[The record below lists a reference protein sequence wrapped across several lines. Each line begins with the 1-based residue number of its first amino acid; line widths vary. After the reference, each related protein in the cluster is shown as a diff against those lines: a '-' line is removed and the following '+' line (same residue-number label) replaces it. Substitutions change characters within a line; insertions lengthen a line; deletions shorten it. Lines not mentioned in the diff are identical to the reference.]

1 MKKSLPTLS
10 LTANL
15 IAGMLFL
22 STSLAMAQ
30 ENVPPTISITSPAD
44 SAWFAEPATITIH
57 TDAKDV
63 DGTVTKVEFYQGTT
77 KIGED
82 SISGTGTATPPKHWH
97 ESGGFGTSTQGGLA
111 GTIYK
116 VSNLNNSGP
125 GSFRDAV
132 SGNNR
137 LVVFEVG
144 GVIDLNNDDI
154 DIGSHITIAGQTA
167 PSPGITLIRANIS
180 ADGDHTVISH
190 ITILL
195 GDDTDREKDVANIR
209 GDNVVFD
216 HVTVSWSIDE
226 NLSIHGVDNV
236 TLYKCIIAEGLQY
249 AGHIDGEHSKG
260 SLINNSPSSLS
271 LIGCLYAHNAMRNP
285 RCDLGEILIANQVNY
300 NWTTGWDEPEPHWFD
315 WVVHLY
321 QANTTFVGNVALQ
334 GPESIGEIYLD
345 GHVSSTNYAYMDDN
359 IIKDQAGM
367 DLQVYDP
374 DDIVVLDTPPLWPAG
389 FEVLPAHESLYEN
402 LRTVGSRPGDRD
414 THNSRIVET
423 VANGNGEVIDSQSEV
438 GGYPVYA
445 ETSRSLKVPEG
456 AEARQEW
463 LDSLENKIAVDTS
476 VNLSRLYSMV
486 GSEASDKL
494 RADSGF
500 NFTWR
505 DVAEGTYTLTAVATD
520 NRGDTSRSSP
530 VTVLVENVAV
540 SGVGVSPD
548 SATLGLGKTI
558 RLISSIEPSNA
569 SNQNVSW
576 SSSDTTIAKVNASG
590 LVMGVGVGRASITL
604 TSEDGSYTG
613 TSFITVYIPV
623 SSVSLMPSFVYLN
636 VDSTIQLTATIEPAE
651 ATNKNVIWNSSN
663 ISVATVDA
671 SGLVTGAAK
680 GSATIAVTTE
690 DGSITANC
698 IVTVSE
704 NSTVSAEDNKL
715 SQVSD
720 TGMLIYPNPVNDQLK
735 VVLGKGF
742 TEETSIQLFDHRG
755 RMLVS
760 LLSTGIENSID
771 MASLSPGLY
780 LIKVS
785 SGGKCLVQQIVKK

>member
-1 MKKSLPTLS
+1 MKKSLTTLS
-10 LTANL
+10 VTANL
-15 IAGMLFL
+15 IAGILFL

-30 ENVPPTISITSPAD
+30 ENIPPTISITSPAD
-44 SAWFAEPATITIH
+44 SAWFAEPATITIN

-82 SISGTGTATPPKHWH
+82 SISGAGTATPPKHWH

-116 VSNLNNSGP
+116 VSNHNNSGP

-144 GVIDLNNDDI
+144 GIIDLNNDDI
-154 DIGSHITIAGQTA
+154 DIGSNITIAGQTA
-167 PSPGITLIRANIS
+167 PSPGITLIRANLS

-190 ITILL
+190 ITILF
-195 GDDTDREKDVANIR
+195 GDDTTGEKDVANIR

-226 NLSIHGVDNV
+226 NLSIHGVNNV

-249 AGHIDGEHSKG
+249 NRHVDGEHSKG

-285 RCDLGEILIANQVNY
+285 RCDLGEIFIANQVNY

-321 QANTTFVGNVALQ
+321 QANATFVGNVALQ

-345 GHVSSTNYAYMDDN
+345 GHASSTNYAYMDDN
-359 IIKDQAGM
+359 IIKDQAGN

-374 DDIVVLDTPPLWPAG
+374 DDIVVLDTPPLWPSG
-389 FEVLPAHESLYEN
+389 FEVLPSHESLYEN

-414 THNSRIVET
+414 THNSRIVNT
-423 VANGNGEVIDSQSEV
+423 VAKGNGEVIDSQDEV

-445 ETSRSLKVPEG
+445 ETSRSLTVPDG
-456 AEARQEW
+456 AEARLEW
-463 LDSLENKIAVDTS
+463 LDSLENEIAVDTS

-486 GSEASDKL
+486 GSESSDKL

-500 NFTWR
+500 SFTWR
-505 DVAEGTYTLTAVATD
+505 DVAEGTYILTAVATD
-520 NRGDTSRSSP
+520 NRGDTTRSSP
-530 VTVLVENVAV
+530 VTVIVENVAV
-540 SGVGVSPD
+540 TGVRVSPD
-548 SATLGLGKTI
+548 SASLGIGTTT
-558 RLISSIEPSNA
+558 RLISTIEPSNA
-569 SNQNVSW
+569 SNKNVSW

-590 LVMGVGVGRASITL
+590 LVTGVAVGTASITVK
-604 TSEDGSYTG
+604 SEEGSYTG
-613 TSFITVYIPV
+613 TSSITVHIPV
-623 SSVSLMPSFVYLN
+623 GSVSLRPIFVNIN
-636 VDSTIQLTATIEPAE
+636 VDSTVQLTATVEPAE

-663 ISVATVDA
+663 ISVATVNA

-680 GSATIAVTTE
+680 GSATIVVTTE
-690 DGSITANC
+690 DGSKTANC
-698 IVTVSE
+698 IISVFE
-704 NSTVSAEDNKL
+704 NSTVSAKDNKL
-715 SQVSD
+715 SQISN
-720 TGMLIYPNPVNDQLK
+720 TGMVSYPNPVSDQLK
-735 VVLGKGF
+735 VVLGKAF
-742 TEETSIQLFDHRG
+742 TEDASIQLFDNRG
-755 RMLVS
+755 RMVVS
-760 LLSTGIENSID
+760 LLSNGIENSID

-785 SGGKCLVQQIVKK
+785 SGGRCLVQQIVKK